1 MCCQSA
7 ERSDPEGAADT
18 SVQTEG
24 EEEEEEAASPP
35 AGVELTAATTE
46 ETSSLT
52 SPEPAP
58 TESSRGIC

>member
-24 EEEEEEAASPP
+24 EEEEEAASPP

-58 TESSRGIC
+58 MESSRGIC